1 MIKVIGIIF
10 AVIVLGRMVIGP
22 AHNFINN
29 LVQGDKGESEE
40 RLIGLVLKHN
50 PRVEEIQ
57 RILKDAYFDPGSV
70 DGVMGVQTR
79 RSIREFQK
87 ANQLRTTGKI
97 DSATWSALNKEKGN
111 ASGFQLSSREIGW
124 IGEKVFENE
133 CASKDKY
140 LVSWNEGEDFL
151 SVGIAHFIW
160 YPEGKKGLFEESFPS
175 FLKYAKVSGAKIP
188 QWLNTKLSPA
198 CPWNSRDDFFSNQAD
213 TRLIE
218 LRDFLVTSK
227 PLQAAFIV
235 KQLEDAL
242 PLILKNTP
250 EDSRGRIAIQFN
262 RIAST
267 RSGVYALAD
276 YVNFKGLGITPSERY
291 QDKGWGLFQ
300 VLAEMKNENEA
311 PSAIE
316 EFVRSA
322 NKILTTRV
330 ANAPQGRNE
339 QKWLPGWQKRV
350 SSYLR

>member
-1 MIKVIGIIF
+1 MPKRERANFKIKTSVAIFIFFSLFAIGDS
-10 AVIVLGRMVIGP
+10 
-22 AHNFINN
+22 
-29 LVQGDKGESEE
+29 QG
-40 RLIGLVLKHN
+40 I
-50 PRVEEIQ
+50 
-57 RILKDAYFDPGSV
+57 
-70 DGVMGVQTR
+70 
-79 RSIREFQK
+79 
-87 ANQLRTTGKI
+87 
-97 DSATWSALNKEKGN
+97 
-111 ASGFQLSSREIGW
+111 QLSSLEIDW

-133 CASKDKY
+133 CASKDKC
-140 LVSWNEGEDFL
+140 LVSWNEGEEFL

-160 YPEGKKGLFEESFPS
+160 YSEGKKGPFEESFPS

-188 QWLNTKLSPA
+188 QWLNTKLSPT
-198 CPWNSRDDFFSNQAD
+198 CPWNSRDDFLSNQED

-235 KQLEDAL
+235 KRLEGAL

-262 RIAST
+262 RIVST

-322 NKILTTRV
+322 NKILMTRV

-339 QKWLPGWQKRV
+339 QKWLTGWQKRV